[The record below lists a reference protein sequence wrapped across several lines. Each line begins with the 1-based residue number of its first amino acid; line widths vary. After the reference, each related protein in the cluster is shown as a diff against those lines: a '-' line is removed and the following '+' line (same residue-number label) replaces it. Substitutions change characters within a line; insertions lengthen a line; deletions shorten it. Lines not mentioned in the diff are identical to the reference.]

1 MKRDVNDYQMVAGTR
16 GADDN
21 LCMLPLDDPKWCSLR
36 GGYRVPYNPAGALRQ
51 LYAGVNQ
58 NAAWSELWQG
68 LHHQG
73 DVGEASY
80 AAVPHLVRIQRD
92 RGELR
97 WDAYAMLATIEV
109 ERHRASNP
117 PIPDWLLAPYEA
129 AWSSLRTVALRDCAN
144 ATEPLAVRAI
154 VGVLA
159 LCKGLREIGTIV
171 SQFDESEI
179 RELFD
184 QYMGDA

>member
-1 MKRDVNDYQMVAGTR
+1 MDSKAAPTVSEKH
-16 GADDN
+16 GAPHN
-21 LCMLPLDDPKWCSLR
+21 LLMLSLDDPRWKSLR
-36 GGYRVPYNPAGALRQ
+36 GGYKVPYDPTGALRQ
-51 LYAGVNQ
+51 LSAGLNQ
-58 NAAWSELWQG
+58 AAAWAELWQG

-80 AAVPHLVRIQRD
+80 AAVPHLVQIQMNRP
-92 RGELR
+92 ELHSN
-97 WDAYAMLATIEV
+97 AYALLATIEV

-129 AWSSLRTVALRDCAN
+129 AWSSLRTIALRDYAN
-144 ATEPLAVRAI
+144 ATEPLTVRAI

-171 SQFDESEI
+171 SQCDESEI